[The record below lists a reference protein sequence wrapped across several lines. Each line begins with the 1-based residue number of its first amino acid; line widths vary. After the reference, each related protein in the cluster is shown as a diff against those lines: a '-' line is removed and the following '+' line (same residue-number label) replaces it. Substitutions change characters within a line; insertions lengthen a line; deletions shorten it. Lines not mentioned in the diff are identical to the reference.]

1 VSSGTTLHRDTSVP
15 RGTYNA
21 EKRGDLD
28 ESEKSSESG
37 YEDRG
42 EEEIEEDGVKR
53 KVKVVLEKKSG
64 REVTK
69 DIVGGPYTR
78 PRWYVIYT
86 STRVRYTDH

>member
-1 VSSGTTLHRDTSVP
+1 MSLPTHRQDSGLSSGTTLDRRLSAS
-15 RGTYNA
+15 RAYQ
-21 EKRGDLD
+21 KD
-28 ESEKSSESG
+28 ERPLTDDSEKSSESG

-78 PRWYVIYT
+78 PRC
-86 STRVRYTDH
+86 

>member
-1 VSSGTTLHRDTSVP
+1 V
-15 RGTYNA
+15 
-21 EKRGDLD
+21 D

-37 YEDRG
+37 YEERG
-42 EEEIEEDGVKR
+42 EEEIEQDGIKR

-78 PRWYVIYT
+78 PRWYVFLL
-86 STRVRYTDH
+86 RVLYE